1 MSKVK
6 QYLLFS
12 VISFRV
18 VRRGKLS
25 AFMGLE
31 GLRGNHFWV

>member
-6 QYLLFS
+6 QYLLLI
-12 VISFRV
+12 VMNFRV
-18 VRRGKLS
+18 VRRGKLG

-31 GLRGNHFWV
+31 GVRGNVFWV

>member
-6 QYLLFS
+6 QYLLLMLMN
-12 VISFRV
+12 FRV

-31 GLRGNHFWV
+31 GVRGSVFWV